1 MTQAGMHF
9 KWVRPPRHLAR
20 EIDRYGEKILVAVQ
34 AVAAYVGQQM
44 QDQARGGA
52 PWQDRTGN
60 ARSGLFFA
68 VDGFGLA
75 PIVGQ
80 VSSGAQ
86 SQNTDT
92 ATVSGDKDRLVIALG
107 HTVYYGKYLE
117 LRNGQ
122 RYAVVMSTIESGLGT
137 LERMLHSLLK

>member
-1 MTQAGMHF
+1 MHF
-9 KWVRPPRHLAR
+9 KWVRPPRHMVR
-20 EIDRYGEKILVAVQ
+20 EIDHYGQKILVAVQ

-44 QDQARGGA
+44 QDQARGAA
-52 PWQDRTGN
+52 PWTDRTGN

-86 SQNTDT
+86 SQGKGGVS
-92 ATVSGDKDRLVIALG
+92 VSGDKDRLVIALA
-107 HTVYYGKYLE
+107 HTVYYGRYLE
-117 LRNGQ
+117 LSNGG